1 MAIQIDK
8 VEMFKEAL
16 FTGINLFTGAGFSK
30 LPDATGKSLPD
41 ASELCGE
48 ICHNF
53 SISAAYGNDLERL
66 SNIVN
71 LRAKTQFQEYLRKK
85 YTVTSY
91 NKLYDVLNIVKIN
104 SFITTNIDNIIQC
117 VMDYSADYSLH
128 SVVEYGAAKK
138 DPSVIPFIPLHG
150 NVKDITSHLYFGKS
164 ELANVDSDNRE
175 LFDTM
180 HAKLLEA
187 PTLFWGYGFHDN
199 AIERTIAQVFEKKKQ
214 EIWIQCMPGSDN
226 VEYFRDLGCYVIE
239 GNTEELLNWIQQ
251 NCKSPVT
258 QVSPT
263 KKYES
268 IKRYFIPTVNQI
280 ETVSLEDYYTN
291 GYTHWYCILS
301 GYPYETKN
309 VNLLYELSLTE
320 KNVIAIGIPFSGK
333 TTNMM
338 QLAAKSKGSVKI
350 IISDSTPDEAQR
362 IINVLR
368 GQNAIVFLDNCCDD
382 AYVTKLFMQQPNMRV
397 IGFCDDYAFESSK
410 HLFDSI
416 PYLRVEISELPID
429 DAQRIYEKIP
439 ELLRADKFSFK
450 QQENEKFSMLEM
462 INQNVKGVLSKERV
476 RTLMQ
481 KVQRSSSEAFQVISL
496 ATYLT
501 CNKSSLSTDI
511 LCSFYDT
518 TDYEKLNR
526 ILSSA
531 KGYLQELDVE
541 IAPDALDQS
550 YYSVRSNL
558 FAHLAFSVLLND
570 FRVAFG
576 DVIRRFI
583 LNVSSYKVY
592 KYYIFKRS
600 AFDARNFNK
609 LFGNTAHDLYEHIYR
624 FDESAYTLQQWALY
638 KAYLGDFAGAF
649 ADIDKAVNKS
659 SNNFSIKN
667 SRAIILFEANKKQ
680 KTAKAEAGMEEAM
693 QILQQCFSSDKR
705 KVYHA
710 QKYAEFSLFLAKEW
724 DNPYYLAQA
733 KEWLKTIV
741 DRKESTSIRTMTLLK
756 EVSSAIIKHS
766 M

>member
-1 MAIQIDK
+1 
-8 VEMFKEAL
+8 
-16 FTGINLFTGAGFSK
+16 
-30 LPDATGKSLPD
+30 
-41 ASELCGE
+41 
-48 ICHNF
+48 
-53 SISAAYGNDLERL
+53 
-66 SNIVN
+66 
-71 LRAKTQFQEYLRKK
+71 
-85 YTVTSY
+85 
-91 NKLYDVLNIVKIN
+91 
-104 SFITTNIDNIIQC
+104 
-117 VMDYSADYSLH
+117 MDYSADYSLH

-239 GNTEELLNWIQQ
+239 GNTEELLHWIQQ

-268 IKRYFIPTVNQI
+268 IKRYFIPSVNQI

-301 GYPYETKN
+301 SYPYETKS

-439 ELLRADKFSFK
+439 ERLRADKFSFK

-481 KVQRSSSEAFQVISL
+481 KVQRSSLEAFQVISL

-511 LCSFYDT
+511 LCSFFDT

-541 IAPDALDQS
+541 IAPDALDQIFLRTS
-550 YYSVRSNL
+550 PLPCCLTISELLSGML
-558 FAHLAFSVLLND
+558 FAD
-570 FRVAFG
+570 
-576 DVIRRFI
+576 
-583 LNVSSYKVY
+583 
-592 KYYIFKRS
+592 
-600 AFDARNFNK
+600 
-609 LFGNTAHDLYEHIYR
+609 LF
-624 FDESAYTLQQWALY
+624 
-638 KAYLGDFAGAF
+638 
-649 ADIDKAVNKS
+649 
-659 SNNFSIKN
+659 
-667 SRAIILFEANKKQ
+667 
-680 KTAKAEAGMEEAM
+680 
-693 QILQQCFSSDKR
+693 
-705 KVYHA
+705 
-710 QKYAEFSLFLAKEW
+710 
-724 DNPYYLAQA
+724 
-733 KEWLKTIV
+733 
-741 DRKESTSIRTMTLLK
+741 
-756 EVSSAIIKHS
+756 
-766 M
+766 